1 MQNWWWE
8 PREGVATDRSENL
21 QGACAMLSY
30 PLGLFLVIKYLFSW
44 VLQPKRSLY
53 YLEITHVSTQ
63 LNSYVPFQNLISD
76 LCNKHDIPIPEI
88 RHGVDDEEKPQNSSG
103 SNVSYRP
110 LWWLLPGCYM
120 KRLSAI
126 SLLTNIHD

>member
-21 QGACAMLSY
+21 QGAYAMLSY
-30 PLGLFLVIKYLFSW
+30 PLGLFLVIKCLFSW
-44 VLQPKRSLY
+44 VLQPKQSLY

-63 LNSYVPFQNLISD
+63 LNSHVPFQNLISD

-88 RHGVDDEEKPQNSSG
+88 RHSVDDEEKPQNSSG

-110 LWWLLPGCYM
+110 LWWLLLGC
-120 KRLSAI
+120 
-126 SLLTNIHD
+126 